1 MTEYTHDLS
10 AYRLNKAKDVLRQ
23 AELLLNNNEYD
34 GSINRSYYSIFNAIR
49 SLLALIGVDSRK
61 HTGVISFFDRY
72 FVKTSIFEKR
82 FSKIAHNAFD
92 SRQISDYQ
100 DFQIPTAE
108 QAKQQF
114 DDAVRFVNE
123 IEQRRTLFIQEK
135 LALPPTA

>member
-10 AYRLNKAKDVLRQ
+10 AYRLNKAK
-23 AELLLNNNEYD
+23 
-34 GSINRSYYSIFNAIR
+34 
-49 SLLALIGVDSRK
+49 
-61 HTGVISFFDRY
+61 
-72 FVKTSIFEKR
+72 
-82 FSKIAHNAFD
+82 
-92 SRQISDYQ
+92 

-123 IEQRRTLFIQEK
+123 IEQKRTLFIQEK